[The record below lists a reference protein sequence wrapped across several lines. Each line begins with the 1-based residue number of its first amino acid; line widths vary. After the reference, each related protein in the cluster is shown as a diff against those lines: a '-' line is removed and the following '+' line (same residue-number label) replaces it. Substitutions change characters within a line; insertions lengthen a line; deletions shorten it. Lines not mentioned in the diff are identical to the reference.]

1 MPNHVTNI
9 LKITGGTP
17 EENKTMMD
25 LLFDTNG
32 KFTFDNFLPMPKE
45 LVEVKNPVSIVTDN
59 ERNAEITEYE
69 RKEASGELSAFLSRT
84 FSLTEELRDDYIARF
99 GADNWYDWAIENWG
113 TKWGGYDGVKNSDS
127 ECGFL
132 TAWNTPYSAMV
143 KLSEM
148 YPKFTFMIS
157 YADEDTGSNV
167 GEYHLTC
174 GESFFEYIPESGSLE
189 AYKLAIKITGADYE
203 LSADYINELIDDENN
218 ELGDYT
224 TMLLDVVYD
233 TGRVDEYCKVAL
245 DYLTDRAMADDENYE
260 YLQKLITSNVDGE

>member
-69 RKEASGELSAFLSRT
+69 RKEASGELSAFLSKT

-113 TKWGGYDGVKNSDS
+113 ILIVSVV
-127 ECGFL
+127 FL
-132 TAWNTPYSAMV
+132 QLGTR
-143 KLSEM
+143 
-148 YPKFTFMIS
+148 
-157 YADEDTGSNV
+157 
-167 GEYHLTC
+167 
-174 GESFFEYIPESGSLE
+174 
-189 AYKLAIKITGADYE
+189 
-203 LSADYINELIDDENN
+203 LI
-218 ELGDYT
+218 
-224 TMLLDVVYD
+224 LLW
-233 TGRVDEYCKVAL
+233 L
-245 DYLTDRAMADDENYE
+245 N
-260 YLQKLITSNVDGE
+260 

>member
-9 LKITGGTP
+9 LKINGGTP

-25 LLFDTNG
+25 LLFDSNG
-32 KFTFDNFLPMPKE
+32 DFTFDNFLPMPKE
-45 LVEVKNPVSIVTDN
+45 LIEVKSPVSIVTEK

-69 RKEASGELSAFLSRT
+69 RKEVAGQLSSFLSRA
-84 FSLTEELRDDYIARF
+84 FSLTDELRDEYIARF

-148 YPKFTFMIS
+148 YPKFIFMIS
-157 YADEDTGSNV
+157 YADEDTGNNV

-174 GESFFEYIPESGSLE
+174 GDTFFENTPENGSIE
-189 AYKLAIKITGADYE
+189 AYKLAITITGDDYQ
-203 LSADYINELIDDENN
+203 LSADYINDLIDDKNN
-218 ELGDYT
+218 ELDDYAR
-224 TMLLDVVYD
+224 MLLNVVYD
-233 TGRVDEYCKVAL
+233 SGLVGEYCEVAL
-245 DYLTDRAMADDENYE
+245 DYLKGRAMGDDENYE
-260 YLQKLITSNVDGE
+260 YLQKLMPSNI

>member
-1 MPNHVTNI
+1 
-9 LKITGGTP
+9 
-17 EENKTMMD
+17 
-25 LLFDTNG
+25 
-32 KFTFDNFLPMPKE
+32 
-45 LVEVKNPVSIVTDN
+45 
-59 ERNAEITEYE
+59 
-69 RKEASGELSAFLSRT
+69 
-84 FSLTEELRDDYIARF
+84 
-99 GADNWYDWAIENWG
+99 
-113 TKWGGYDGVKNSDS
+113 
-127 ECGFL
+127 
-132 TAWNTPYSAMV
+132 MV

-203 LSADYINELIDDENN
+203 LSADYINELIDDEGN
-218 ELGDYT
+218 ELSDYT

-245 DYLTDRAMADDENYE
+245 DYLKDRAMADDENYE

>member
-45 LVEVKNPVSIVTDN
+45 LVEVKSPVSIVTEK
-59 ERNAEITEYE
+59 ERNAEVAEYE
-69 RKEASGELSAFLSRT
+69 RKEASGELSAFNSRT

-113 TKWGGYDGVKNSDS
+113 TKWGGYDCVKNSDS
-127 ECGFL
+127 ECVFL
-132 TAWNTPYSAMV
+132 TAWSTPYSAMV

-174 GESFFEYIPESGSLE
+174 GDSFSEYIPESGSLE

-203 LSADYINELIDDENN
+203 LSADYINELIDDEGN

-233 TGRVDEYCKVAL
+233 AGLVDEYCKVAL
-245 DYLTDRAMADDENYE
+245 DYLTERAMADDENYE
-260 YLQKLITSNVDGE
+260 YLQKLIPSNVDEE